1 MIDLHAHILPALDDG
16 PRSMGESVALCRALV
31 EGGVVC
37 AVATPHMFDGVFDV
51 PPEAVY
57 GAVRALAARLAAE
70 GVPLRVLPGAD
81 VRADVRVLDAARAGT
96 LVWLGEDRGSFAQYC
111 TRSTWG
117 WAGALPSHPQDL
129 PRSGRQHGHKKG
141 DTPKGVV
148 HAVWHRRGARVA
160 SQRCPILRGGME
172 EYTDHAGGGK
182 AQNPG
187 VWGGAPGV
195 PENVPGPFFRY
206 VLLELPGDLVPP
218 GFDWFLFELGRAG
231 YTAVLTHPERCGAVQ
246 ADLAVLED
254 LVDGGVL
261 VQVSASGLTGDFGR
275 RVRGAARRMLR
286 RGLVHCLASDC
297 HDLRRRPP
305 RLAEAV
311 AEAARIVGPE
321 AAGALVEA
329 NPAAILAGEPLPCG
343 EPAAAVPFA

>member
-1 MIDLHAHILPALDDG
+1 VIDLHAHILPALDDG

-81 VRADVRVLDAARAGT
+81 VRADVRVLDAARAGA
-96 LVWLGEDRGSFAQYC
+96 LVC
-111 TRSTWG
+111 M
-117 WAGALPSHPQDL
+117 
-129 PRSGRQHGHKKG
+129 GR
-141 DTPKGVV
+141 
-148 HAVWHRRGARVA
+148 
-160 SQRCPILRGGME
+160 
-172 EYTDHAGGGK
+172 
-182 AQNPG
+182 
-187 VWGGAPGV
+187 
-195 PENVPGPFFRY
+195 RY